1 MPLLKASIVPTAIA
15 SQPLVVPAGT
25 ALRPGTGGS
34 LSHLSCKRIRIIYF
48 MRGFLP
54 QPSSD
59 ALKHCVVIAKL
70 NDTTSATVLE
80 INLSVFR

>member
-1 MPLLKASIVPTAIA
+1 
-15 SQPLVVPAGT
+15 
-25 ALRPGTGGS
+25 
-34 LSHLSCKRIRIIYF
+34 